1 MECQFPSYQIEIPV
15 SHRCS
20 GKVLHGALGTKLKF
34 STAFHPQTDGQSERT
49 IQTLEDM
56 LRACMIDFKSSWE
69 AHLPFVEFAYNNS
82 FQATIGMAPYEAL
95 YGRKCR
101 SPVHWDEVGEWKLVG
116 PEILQQTQDVVAKIR
131 ERIKTAQD
139 RQKSYADN
147 RRKKLEFAVGDKV
160 FLKIA
165 PLKGIMRFGKKGKL
179 SPRFIGPFEVLE
191 RVGDLAYR
199 LALPPNLSSVHNV
212 FHVSM
217 LRKYV
222 FDPSHILS
230 YDPLEIREDLTYEEQ
245 PERILQQE
253 EKVLR
258 RKIIAFVKILWKNHT
273 LREATW
279 EREEEMKAKYPQ
291 LFDP

>member
-1 MECQFPSYQIEIPV
+1 
-15 SHRCS
+15 
-20 GKVLHGALGTKLKF
+20 
-34 STAFHPQTDGQSERT
+34 
-49 IQTLEDM
+49 
-56 LRACMIDFKSSWE
+56 
-69 AHLPFVEFAYNNS
+69 
-82 FQATIGMAPYEAL
+82 MAPYEAL

-101 SPVHWDEVGEWKLVG
+101 SPVHWDEVGEQKLVG
-116 PEILQQTQDVVAKIR
+116 SEILQQTQDIVAKIR

-139 RQKSYADN
+139 RQKSYAEN
-147 RRKKLEFAVGDKV
+147 RHKMLEFAIGDKV

-191 RVGDLAYR
+191 RVSNLAYR

-222 FDPSHILS
+222 FDPSHVLS

-245 PERILQQE
+245 PERILQRE

>member
-1 MECQFPSYQIEIPV
+1 
-15 SHRCS
+15 
-20 GKVLHGALGTKLKF
+20 
-34 STAFHPQTDGQSERT
+34 
-49 IQTLEDM
+49 
-56 LRACMIDFKSSWE
+56 MIDFKSSWE
-69 AHLPFVEFAYNNS
+69 AHLPLVEFAYNNS

-101 SPVHWDEVGEWKLVG
+101 SPVHWDEVGERKLVG

-165 PLKGIMRFGKKGKL
+165 PLKGIMRFRKKGKL

-222 FDPSHILS
+222 FYPSHVLS

-245 PERILQQE
+245 PERILQRE
-253 EKVLR
+253 EKVLQ
-258 RKIIAFVKILWKNHT
+258 RKIIAFVKILWKNHS

-279 EREEEMKAKYPQ
+279 EREEKMKAKYP
-291 LFDP
+291 